1 MKKEFWKNWRK
12 ITKLEETAI
21 ESIKKAR
28 RILLQSVP
36 KDRIMAIYVKGSFVR
51 REMTKKSDVDIVPI
65 VKGLETKKAIQKLDN
80 EKGTFGFRELVKQV
94 FWLTDLEEQ
103 INGNKTAVSWKELA
117 NSIRDKNH
125 IIHDALKFRLH
136 PTKDKIKRGIFIVKL
151 RKHLELF
158 V

>member
-80 EKGTFGFRELVKQV
+80 EKGTFYIPSEL
-94 FWLTDLEEQ
+94 LP
-103 INGNKTAVSWKELA
+103 KTVQELKKHHTT
-117 NSIRDKNH
+117 IKKKKKKK
-125 IIHDALKFRLH
+125 KFN
-136 PTKDKIKRGIFIVKL
+136 
-151 RKHLELF
+151 
-158 V
+158 